1 LIQQGVF
8 LKPDPKR
15 EKRTKTPKIHKLK
28 AVSLIPKKK
37 KEKKKKSLILK
48 KRKANKQ
55 KTVNYEPDS
64 KGKRKK
70 KAWSYFHQ
78 N

>member
-37 KEKKKKSLILK
+37 RIEKKERESLVLFPPELK
-48 KRKANKQ
+48 LMVWN
-55 KTVNYEPDS
+55 TL
-64 KGKRKK
+64 
-70 KAWSYFHQ
+70 
-78 N
+78 